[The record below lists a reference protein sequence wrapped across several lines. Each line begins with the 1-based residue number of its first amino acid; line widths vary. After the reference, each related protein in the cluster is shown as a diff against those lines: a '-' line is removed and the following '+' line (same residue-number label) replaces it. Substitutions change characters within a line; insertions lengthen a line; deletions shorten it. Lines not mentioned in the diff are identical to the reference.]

1 MCIEV
6 SFVVLQY
13 YDRAW
18 CVINVLKII
27 LMKPSLFRYCDVFRK
42 MIRELE
48 APASL

>member
-13 YDRAW
+13 YGRAW
-18 CVINVLKII
+18 CIINVLKIM
-27 LMKPSLFRYCDVFRK
+27 LMKASLFRYCDVFRK